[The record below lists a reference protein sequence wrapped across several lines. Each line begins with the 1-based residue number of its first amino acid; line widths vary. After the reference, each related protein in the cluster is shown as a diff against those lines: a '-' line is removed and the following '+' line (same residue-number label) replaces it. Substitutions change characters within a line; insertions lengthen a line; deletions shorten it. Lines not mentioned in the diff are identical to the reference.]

1 MNSWPAHHLYT
12 EAKKVLDKKSAQS
25 LKQYALKLQGSKLPV
40 VFTLNH
46 LAKIVD
52 VDYRTLRATVDRRR
66 EFANYRM
73 YAVKK
78 RAGGRRHIHAVSKN
92 LLRTQRFINSE
103 ILQKIAPHHSSF
115 AYHTSGGIR
124 NCAEKHCGARWIFQY
139 DLENFFYSINETN
152 VYKVFVDAGY
162 RPLLAFELSR
172 ICTTLRLPRY
182 LQHLLKNPKSSK
194 SYEFYQINYEVEKW
208 TFNDFHRMGV
218 LAQGSPSSPMLGN
231 LVARKL
237 DEDLTKYADKY
248 GFVYTRYADDI
259 TLSCSEDFS
268 QELSIGDMHRNIVGI
283 IRRNNFKENRS
294 KTRVAGPGSKKIVL
308 GLLVDGDTPR
318 ISKETY
324 KRIDRHLHA
333 IKVYGLFDVAK
344 HESFDSVLG
353 YYNHLAGLISFV
365 KDVDTRRWKEFSDK
379 FVLIPSPLVITS

>member
-1 MNSWPAHHLYT
+1 MNSWSAHHLHT
-12 EAKKVLDKKSAQS
+12 EARKILDERSAQS
-25 LKQYALKLQGSKLPV
+25 LKRYALKLQRSNLPV

-52 VDYRTLRATVDRRR
+52 VDYKTLRATVDRRR

-73 YAVKK
+73 YAIKK

-115 AYHTSGGIR
+115 AYHTSGGIQ

-139 DLENFFYSINETN
+139 DLENFFYSINEISI
-152 VYKVFVDAGY
+152 YQVFLDAGY

-182 LQHLLKNPKSSK
+182 LQHLLKKPKSNE
-194 SYEFYQINYEVEKW
+194 SYKFYQMEYEVEEW
-208 TFNDFHRMGV
+208 AFNDFHRMGV

-237 DEDLTKYADKY
+237 DEDLTKYADEY

-259 TLSCSEDFS
+259 TLSCSENFS

-283 IRRNNFKENRS
+283 IRRNKFKENRN

-308 GLLVDGDTPR
+308 GLLVDGNTPR

-324 KRIDRHLHA
+324 KRIDRHLYA
-333 IKVYGLFDVAK
+333 IEKYGLENVAK
-344 HESFDSVLG
+344 YESFDSSLG
-353 YYNHLAGLISFV
+353 YYNHIAGLVSFV
-365 KDVDTRRWKEFSDK
+365 KAVDTKRWKEFSDK
-379 FVLIPSPLVITS
+379 FSLIPSPLLMIS